1 MGGEGGGVAHQD
13 QEKIYQRDLVVVVV
27 LEVLVV
33 VVGGVGC
40 RLLASYC
47 CSFQK
52 RVVLPKLGFLVVAVV
67 GIGMMG
73 MAVVVG
79 HQQQHHHQTPLEVV
93 LGSYFPCLMA
103 LVLVGNH
110 QHHQYRHLA
119 ASAVVVVVVGL
130 DEEDQR

>member
-13 QEKIYQRDLVVVVV
+13 QEKIYQRDLVVVGV

-33 VVGGVGC
+33 VVGGVAC

-52 RVVLPKLGFLVVAVV
+52 RVVLPKLGFLVVVVAVV
-67 GIGMMG
+67 GMMG
-73 MAVVVG
+73 MVVVVG
-79 HQQQHHHQTPLEVV
+79 HQQQQHRHQRPLEVV

-103 LVLVGNH
+103 LVLVENH
-110 QHHQYRHLA
+110 QHHQYQQLA
-119 ASAVVVVVVGL
+119 ASAVVVVGL